1 MGLSVRLRILGVI
14 GAMAVLAIA
23 AVTAPVVL
31 TAPLLAEMTTESA
44 ADLRVAQEHLELSQS
59 LFDQE
64 AAVRRFRIEGAL
76 LSRNTFNDALAQE
89 RDHYDDLVELRASG
103 VALGGELDDV
113 RAAAED
119 WRGRYAYPVLNYPE
133 TAPLQGLG
141 DELFSRV
148 RERMDSLVVPNRD
161 QTLFERAAAIENLRM
176 TVLWSTVGVVLTVL
190 AVAALALNRWI
201 GSPLRML
208 VGIARRVENGEDTSF
223 PALGRHE
230 IGDLA
235 GALER
240 MRGTIIAGQATVR
253 KEAARSAVLSRFT
266 EVTALLDA
274 DRDVAEATLVAL
286 RQLVGPDA
294 AVIHIANR
302 SRDRAMP
309 EVSQG
314 DAPTEVLTLH
324 AMASCPGVRRG
335 APYIT
340 ADVTEELVV
349 RCPVFA
355 VETGTVA
362 CLPLVVAGESVG
374 VVHLHWQAVNA
385 LPLEARGATERI
397 VEHSA
402 LAIGNRRLVKALQG
416 MAATDGRTGL
426 PNSRAFDDAL
436 EATLRTRIGDERVAV
451 LFLDLDHFKA
461 LNDAH
466 GHPAGDEALRTFAG
480 ILRASVRENDIA
492 ARYGGEEFAV
502 LLPATDAETAR
513 TVAERIRARTEATIA
528 TLGPGVTARMTVSI
542 GIAVA
547 PLDGL
552 DAIGLLRTADVALYA
567 AKQGGRNRVVAS
579 PAAGES
585 PVADLAERL
594 ATPS

>member
-23 AVTAPVVL
+23 AVTAPVML
-31 TAPLLAEMTTESA
+31 TGPLLAEMTSESA
-44 ADLRVAQEHLELSQS
+44 ADLRVAQEHLGLSQS

-64 AAVRRFRIEGAL
+64 SAVRRFRDQGAL
-76 LSRNTFNDALAQE
+76 LSRNTFNEALAGE
-89 RDHYDDLVELRASG
+89 RRHYDNLVELRASG

-133 TAPLQGLG
+133 AAPLQGLG

-161 QTLFERAAAIENLRM
+161 QTLFERAEAIESLRM
-176 TVLWSTVGVVLTVL
+176 SVLWSTVAIVLVVL
-190 AVAALALNRWI
+190 AIAALALNRWI
-201 GSPLRML
+201 GTPLRQL
-208 VGIARRVENGEDTSF
+208 VGIARRVESGEDISF

-240 MRGTIIAGQATVR
+240 MRVTIVRGQAIVGHS
-253 KEAARSAVLSRFT
+253 AARSAVLSRFT
-266 EVTALLDA
+266 EVTALLEA
-274 DRDVAEATLVAL
+274 DRDVAEATLSAL
-286 RQLVGPDA
+286 RQLVAPDA

-302 SRDRAMP
+302 SRDRATP
-309 EVSQG
+309 EVTQG
-314 DAPTEVLTLH
+314 DAPAEVLTLH
-324 AMASCPGVRRG
+324 AMAGCPGVRRG
-335 APYIT
+335 APSIT
-340 ADVTEELVV
+340 PDVSEELAI

-355 VETGTVA
+355 VAQGTVA
-362 CLPLVVAGESVG
+362 CMPLVVNGESVG
-374 VVHLHWQAVNA
+374 VVHLHWECIDA
-385 LPLEARGATERI
+385 LPLEAHGAIERI

-436 EATLRTRIGDERVAV
+436 ESALRARIGDEQVAV

-502 LLPATDAETAR
+502 LLPATDAEMAR
-513 TVAERIRARTEATIA
+513 TIAERIRGRTEATIA

-542 GIAVA
+542 GVAVA

-579 PAAGES
+579 PAAGDD
-585 PVADLAERL
+585 PIDQVAAR
-594 ATPS
+594 A